1 MLAHRRFYR
10 PSEGVIKIDGVDIS
24 TVTGTSLR
32 KLFSVVTQDAALQN
46 ETIRDN
52 IGYGKMGS
60 SDEDILVAAKMAEL
74 QLREEEGARG
84 NSGDEEERDLTLD
97 KVCGEKGAKLS
108 GGQQQRVAL
117 ARAMLKNGSV
127 YLLDEPTTGLDG
139 VVAKK
144 LQSTLNSLSD
154 NATSIMITHHLEDL
168 KNATQ
173 ILYLDQGKIVESGT
187 FDKLLK
193 KKGIF
198 YKQVE
203 ARK

>member
-1 MLAHRRFYR
+1 
-10 PSEGVIKIDGVDIS
+10 VIKIDGVDIS